1 MTLVVRVCDLLQA
14 LSIILMIGSRV
25 PVLGRMLAESKR
37 RFCIQHGAELVFK
50 GELFMAPVHD
60 YGSHYVVLNFLIVD
74 KY

>member
-1 MTLVVRVCDLLQA
+1 
-14 LSIILMIGSRV
+14 MIGSRV